1 MKKLFLVLFMAV
13 AAIMTISAQEKAVS
27 LYAEKPG
34 VEQYTDSTAVSAKQ
48 IMTLSADKK
57 DYTVDIKVQSNVVRY
72 WFKQDTEKTFLVL
85 MTKQNEK
92 VTVWFKDA
100 SAELPQLDWNNAV
113 IKFNNGT
120 AVTLK
125 VASANG

>member
-57 DYTVDIKVQSNVVRY
+57 DYTIDIKVQASVVRY
-72 WFKQDTEKTFLVL
+72 WFKQDAEKTFLVL

-92 VTVWFKDA
+92 VTVWSKDA